1 MNRFTR
7 ATGVVTAA
15 ASVVALM
22 QYGIATHAQDATLT
36 CRPPQFIPLSATE
49 PAPRIVVD
57 APLAEPLAARGV
69 AVIPYCANNMRMSPV
84 FGPGALTV
92 SPRVGHIHVT
102 VDDTPWHWADASGNP
117 VIVQGLL
124 PGSHKILIELADADH
139 HVVDRSTVTF
149 VVPASVRTASR
160 PPQ

>member
-22 QYGIATHAQDATLT
+22 QYGIATRAQDATLT

-49 PAPRIVVD
+49 PAPKIVVD

-69 AVIPYCANNMRMSPV
+69 AVIPVLC
-84 FGPGALTV
+84 
-92 SPRVGHIHVT
+92 
-102 VDDTPWHWADASGNP
+102 
-117 VIVQGLL
+117 
-124 PGSHKILIELADADH
+124 E
-139 HVVDRSTVTF
+139 
-149 VVPASVRTASR
+149 
-160 PPQ
+160 